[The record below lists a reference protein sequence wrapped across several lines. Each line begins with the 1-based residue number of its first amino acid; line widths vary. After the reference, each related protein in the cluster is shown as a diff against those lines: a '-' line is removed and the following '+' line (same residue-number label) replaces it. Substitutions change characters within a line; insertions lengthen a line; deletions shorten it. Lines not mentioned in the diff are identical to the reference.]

1 MYHIIDHF
9 IFLKTSDKSSYLT
22 MLISNCIHVV
32 QRHDGLSIESD

>member
-9 IFLKTSDKSSYLT
+9 MFKTSDKPCYLT
-22 MLISNCIHVV
+22 MLISNYIHVV